1 MIINLISSP
10 RNISTA
16 TMYAFANHGQF
27 KVIDEPFYAYYLN
40 LTGIKHPGR
49 EEIIKSQPVNIPGVL
64 KWIDELH
71 EQHEHV
77 FVKNMAHHLIDTS
90 LDFLHDYVNVLLIR
104 DPKELITSFAKVI
117 PNPKMSD
124 IGIQRQFEI
133 YEFLSKECIILDSN
147 ETLKNPEGIFTQF
160 FAKVGIQYNP
170 QMLHWTPGAI
180 PEDGVWAKYW
190 YENVHA
196 SSGMGMKKNNTS
208 PFPENS
214 LDLLNES
221 LPYYEQ
227 LKEKALK
234 ADQ

>member
-49 EEIIKSQPVNIPGVL
+49 EEIIKSQPANIPGVL

-77 FVKNMAHHLIDTS
+77 FVKNMAHHLIETN

-133 YEFLSKECIILDSN
+133 YEFLGKECIILDSN

-160 FAKVGIQYNP
+160 FAKVDIQYNP

-190 YENVHA
+190 YDNVHA
-196 SSGMGMKKNNTS
+196 SSGMGMKKKNTS